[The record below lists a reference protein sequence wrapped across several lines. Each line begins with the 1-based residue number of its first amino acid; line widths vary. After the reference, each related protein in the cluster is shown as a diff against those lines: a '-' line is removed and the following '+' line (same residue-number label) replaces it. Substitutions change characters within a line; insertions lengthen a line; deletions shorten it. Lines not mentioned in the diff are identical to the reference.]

1 MRCPSCGARN
11 PDSAA
16 WCTQCYQTFADEGA
30 APAEAEEASVPADAE
45 PDAADHP
52 DADPGG
58 TRGPDAPVGPAPV
71 ASATGT
77 GSDDDGTVGEVGA
90 PVGDAAAR
98 DEGERFRGADGG
110 LEWRCA
116 VCSSWNPL
124 EASACSICGAPFGRT
139 VADEPETVVD
149 RDATTV
155 LLLSAVLPGAGH
167 LALGR
172 TVDGVVRAVM
182 YVLWLAGALALLR
195 AAAGT
200 PAPALP
206 AAPLGIGAL
215 ALWVLSALDAVGLAE
230 GSRDQLLTP
239 RVFLWLVVGVVG
251 ALIAAFIPG
260 MLQITDVG
268 GG

>member
-16 WCTQCYQTFADEGA
+16 WCTQCYTTFADEGT
-30 APAEAEEASVPADAE
+30 APTESEEASVPADAG
-45 PDAADHP
+45 PGPADHP
-52 DADPGG
+52 DADPSG
-58 TRGPDAPVGPAPV
+58 TPGPDGPVGTAPV

-77 GSDDDGTVGEVGA
+77 GPRGDGTVGEVGA
-90 PVGDAAAR
+90 AVGDVAPR
-98 DEGERFRGADGG
+98 GEGERFRGVDDG

-124 EASACSICGAPFGRT
+124 ETSTCSICGAAFGRT
-139 VADEPETVVD
+139 VADEPETVVE
-149 RDATTV
+149 RAAATV

-167 LALGR
+167 VALGR

-239 RVFLWLVVGVVG
+239 RVFLWLVVGVIG

-260 MLQITDVG
+260 MLQITDMG

>member
-16 WCTQCYQTFADEGA
+16 WCTQCYTTFADGEA
-30 APAEAEEASVPADAE
+30 ALPQTDDDAPAVDPVAAGDEAAHGADADGDVATE
-45 PDAADHP
+45 GGDRRFR
-52 DADPGG
+52 DAD
-58 TRGPDAPVGPAPV
+58 D
-71 ASATGT
+71 
-77 GSDDDGTVGEVGA
+77 
-90 PVGDAAAR
+90 
-98 DEGERFRGADGG
+98 G

-124 EASACSICGAPFGRT
+124 ETSGCATCGAPFGRT
-139 VADEPETVVD
+139 LAEEPDDVIARGTS
-149 RDATTV
+149 TV
-155 LLLSAVLPGAGH
+155 LVLSAVLPGAGH
-167 LALGR
+167 VALGR

-215 ALWVLSALDAVGLAE
+215 ALWLLSVLDAVALAE

-239 RVFLWLVVGVVG
+239 RVFLWLVVGVIG
-251 ALIAAFIPG
+251 ALIAAFVPG
-260 MLQITDVG
+260 MLRITDLG